1 MSPDERTRNGSDRV
15 GPDNGENTSATQPT
29 GMSGIDTVAADDTYD
44 QDAEVYD
51 VGTDTVGTSTD
62 TTTFASN
69 APVDMQAG
77 YSQSG
82 TTMADRVAGGSVDA
96 ASDGLYGD
104 ESMFHTDSDGTPSA
118 DEKIGVMSRDHGGN
132 GIISKHG

>member
-1 MSPDERTRNGSDRV
+1 MSPVKRTRNGSDRV
-15 GPDNGENTSATQPT
+15 GPDSGENTSATQPT

-44 QDAEVYD
+44 QDSEVYD

-77 YSQSG
+77 YSRSG
-82 TTMADRVAGGSVDA
+82 TTMADRVAGGSIDA

-104 ESMFHTDSDGTPSA
+104 ESMFGTDSDGTPSA
-118 DEKIGVMSRDHGGN
+118 DEEIGAMSRDDGGD
-132 GIISKHG
+132 GIISKDG